1 MLFFIQDK
9 IVYRILS
16 QNRDICFNEGRNIL
30 DEFKW
35 DKISVKR
42 FIGERMLEAIGYE
55 DSRKSESLLGLL
67 GYYEA
72 ILDRKGLVAR
82 IGEIRSLKLGL
93 TLDLLK
99 VVNIA
104 EDLKANLIS
113 SVLSSWEMNRNDK
126 MLVHGEEEI
135 KTMRSSIAA
144 VREKAQMVSHNCSPS
159 NSMQLD
165 VTVMLALPL
174 MPHDLKRDDVPKICD
189 LLNQVME
196 DFSARKEPGFSPCL

>member
-1 MLFFIQDK
+1 
-9 IVYRILS
+9 
-16 QNRDICFNEGRNIL
+16 
-30 DEFKW
+30 
-35 DKISVKR
+35 
-42 FIGERMLEAIGYE
+42 MLEAIGCE

-99 VVNIA
+99 MVNIA

-113 SVLSSWEMNRNDK
+113 SVLSSWEMNSNDK

-144 VREKAQMVSHNCSPS
+144 VREKAQMMLHNCSPS

-165 VTVMLALPL
+165 VTVMFALPL
-174 MPHDLKRDDVPKICD
+174 MPHDLKKDDMPKIFD
-189 LLNQVME
+189 LLNQVMV
-196 DFSARKEPGFSPCL
+196 DFSARKEQGFAPCL

>member
-1 MLFFIQDK
+1 
-9 IVYRILS
+9 
-16 QNRDICFNEGRNIL
+16 
-30 DEFKW
+30 
-35 DKISVKR
+35 
-42 FIGERMLEAIGYE
+42 MLEAIGYE

-113 SVLSSWEMNRNDK
+113 SVLSSWEMNSNDK

-144 VREKAQMVSHNCSPS
+144 VREKAQMVLHNCSPI

-165 VTVMLALPL
+165 VTVMFALPL
-174 MPHDLKRDDVPKICD
+174 MPHDLKTR
-189 LLNQVME
+189 
-196 DFSARKEPGFSPCL
+196 